1 MNNTTGFRFN
11 AFHVSKLE

>member
-1 MNNTTGFRFN
+1 MNNTTDFRFN